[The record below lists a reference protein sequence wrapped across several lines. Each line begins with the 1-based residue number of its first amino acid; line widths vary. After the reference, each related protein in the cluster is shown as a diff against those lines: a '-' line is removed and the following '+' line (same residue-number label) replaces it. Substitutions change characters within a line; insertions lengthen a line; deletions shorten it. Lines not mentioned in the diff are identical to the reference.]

1 MRIIL
6 ISGIH
11 DNENDSQFE
20 VRFSMISSRF
30 CVRKLLSLGS
40 AMGLALAASPAYAD
54 EVAAGNVSGDTA
66 DEAGY
71 EDQNEIIV
79 TGEKDG
85 YVAISSAGL
94 KTGTPLIDTP
104 QTVSVLTREQLDDQ
118 ALQDIGD
125 ILRYTPGAS
134 IGQGEG
140 NRDQIT
146 IRGQN
151 TTADFFVDGIRDDV
165 QYFRPLYNIERVEIH
180 KGPNAM
186 IFGRGGGGGIIN
198 RVTKSPVAGET
209 FGSTTASVDSFG
221 AFFISGDVNAVVADN
236 AAFRI
241 NGLYEEFNNHRD
253 FFDGRRFAVNPT
265 VGAELS
271 DHSRILLSYEYVD
284 DDRSVDRGNPAELR
298 AVGDACSFANPCG
311 PLRGFRDT
319 LFGFDGVNRT
329 TLQAHIVKLRVE
341 HDFSDSLQFNATTL
355 YGDYDKLYR
364 NVYPVDAIL
373 GVPAG
378 GPLVDSVTLDGYN
391 DTTDREN
398 FITQGNLVWTGD
410 TGGLGH
416 TLLLGYEIGQQQ
428 SANARQDILFAASND
443 DQITIPLTDPIAQPA
458 FSFPASTRNRVSD
471 LKFFSLY
478 VQDQIRI
485 GEHFEIVGGVRF
497 DSFDID
503 VNDIQNNVLL
513 NRTDDKFSPR
523 AGLIYKPQEN
533 FSIYTSYSKSFLPRS
548 GDQFLTLTPTVG
560 TTLGT
565 VDLEP
570 ESFENYEIGAKWD
583 ITPALSFSAALFR
596 LDRDNQA
603 ILLDNQG
610 NTTLSGSRTEGVEL
624 QLVGKLTDRL
634 QINAGYSYL
643 DGQQRNTATVAG
655 QDLRLFQVPEHM
667 ISLWTKYDFTD
678 QFAAG
683 LGVTHQSS
691 QFARND
697 NSVLIPSYTR
707 VDAAF
712 YYDVSEQVQV
722 QLNVENL
729 LDETYFPSV
738 HNNDNITTGE
748 PINARLTVKFG
759 F

>member
-1 MRIIL
+1 MFSR
-6 ISGIH
+6 
-11 DNENDSQFE
+11 
-20 VRFSMISSRF
+20 RFRSAKF
-30 CVRKLLSLGS
+30 LSAASIMAL
-40 AMGLALAASPAYAD
+40 AMQANSGLAAEGTL
-54 EVAAGNVSGDTA
+54 
-66 DEAGY
+66 DEAAWD
-71 EDQNEIIV
+71 DQDEIIV

-85 YVAISSAGL
+85 YVAISSSGL
-94 KTGTPLIDTP
+94 KTETPLLDTP
-104 QTVSVLTREQLDDQ
+104 QTVSVLTREQIADQ

-125 ILRYTPGAS
+125 ILRYTPGTS

-151 TTADFFVDGIRDDV
+151 TTADFFIDGIRDDV
-165 QYFRPLYNIERVEIH
+165 QYFRPLYNLERVEIH

-198 RVTKSPVAGET
+198 RVTKSPITGET

-221 AFFISGDVNAVVADN
+221 AFYLSGDVNAAIADN
-236 AAFRI
+236 VAFRI

-253 FFDGRRFAVNPT
+253 FFDGRRFAINPT
-265 VGAELS
+265 IGAELS
-271 DHSRILLSYEYVD
+271 DQSRILLSYEYVD

-298 AVGDACSFANPCG
+298 AADNPCSFEDPCG

-319 LFGFDGVNRT
+319 LFGFDGVNKT

-341 HDFSDSLQFNATTL
+341 HDFSDNLRFNATTL
-355 YGDYDKLYR
+355 YADYDKLYR

-373 GVPAG
+373 ADPINGPA
-378 GPLVDSVTLDGYN
+378 VDSITLDGYN

-398 FITQGNLVWTGD
+398 FITQGNLLWTRE
-410 TGGLGH
+410 TGSIGH

-428 SANARQDILFAASND
+428 SANARQDILFADSND

-471 LKFFSLY
+471 LKFVSLY
-478 VQDQIRI
+478 IQDQISI
-485 GEHFEIVGGVRF
+485 GDHFEIVGGVRF

-503 VNDIQNNVLL
+503 VNDIQNNVRLS
-513 NRTDDKFSPR
+513 RTDDKFSPR
-523 AGLIYKPQEN
+523 VGLIYKPQEN
-533 FSIYTSYSKSFLPRS
+533 VSIYTSYSKSFLPRS

-560 TTLGT
+560 DSLGT

-570 ESFENYEIGAKWD
+570 ESFENYEIGVKWD
-583 ITPALSFSAALFR
+583 ITPALSLTTALFR

-603 ILLDNQG
+603 TLLNNQG
-610 NTTLSGSRTEGVEL
+610 DTTLSGSRTEGAEI
-624 QLVGKLTDRL
+624 QLVGRLTEKL
-634 QINAGYSYL
+634 QVNAGYSYL
-643 DGQQRNTATVAG
+643 NGEQRNQSTVDG
-655 QDLRLFQVPEHM
+655 QDLQLFQVPKHM
-667 ISLWTKYDFTD
+667 ASLWTKYDFTD

-691 QFARND
+691 QFATND
-697 NSVLIPSYTR
+697 NTVRVPSFTR
-707 VDAAF
+707 VDAAL
-712 YYDVSEQVQV
+712 YYTVNERFKI

-729 LDETYFPSV
+729 FDETYFPSV

-748 PINARLTVKFG
+748 PINGRLTATFS

>member
-1 MRIIL
+1 MFSR
-6 ISGIH
+6 
-11 DNENDSQFE
+11 
-20 VRFSMISSRF
+20 RFRSA
-30 CVRKLLSLGS
+30 KLLSAASVMTL
-40 AMGLALAASPAYAD
+40 AMQANSGLAAEGTL
-54 EVAAGNVSGDTA
+54 
-66 DEAGY
+66 DEAAWD
-71 EDQNEIIV
+71 DQDEIIV

-85 YVAISSAGL
+85 YVAISSSGL
-94 KTGTPLIDTP
+94 KTETPLLDTP
-104 QTVSVLTREQLDDQ
+104 QTVSVLTREQIADQ

-125 ILRYTPGAS
+125 ILRYTPGTS

-151 TTADFFVDGIRDDV
+151 TTADFFIDGIRDDV
-165 QYFRPLYNIERVEIH
+165 QYFRPLYNLERVEIH

-198 RVTKSPVAGET
+198 RVTKSPIAGET

-221 AFFISGDVNAVVADN
+221 AFYLSGDVNAAIADN
-236 AAFRI
+236 VAFRI

-253 FFDGRRFAVNPT
+253 FFDGRRFAINPT
-265 VGAELS
+265 IGAELS
-271 DHSRILLSYEYVD
+271 DQSRILLSYEYVD

-298 AVGDACSFANPCG
+298 AADNPCSFEDPCG

-319 LFGFDGVNRT
+319 LFGFDGVNKT

-341 HDFSDSLQFNATTL
+341 HDFSDTLRFNATTL
-355 YGDYDKLYR
+355 YADYDKLYR

-373 GVPAG
+373 ANPINGPA
-378 GPLVDSVTLDGYN
+378 VDSITLDGYN

-398 FITQGNLVWTGD
+398 FITQGNLLWTGE
-410 TGGLGH
+410 TGSIGH

-428 SANARQDILFAASND
+428 SANARQDVLFADSND

-471 LKFFSLY
+471 LKFVSLY
-478 VQDQIRI
+478 VQNQISI
-485 GEHFEIVGGVRF
+485 SDHFEIVGGVRF

-503 VNDIQNNVLL
+503 VNDIQNSVRLS
-513 NRTDDKFSPR
+513 RTDDKFSPR
-523 AGLIYKPQEN
+523 LGLIYKPQEN
-533 FSIYTSYSKSFLPRS
+533 VSIYTSYSKSFLPRS

-560 TTLGT
+560 DSLGT

-570 ESFENYEIGAKWD
+570 ESFENYEIGVKWD
-583 ITPALSFSAALFR
+583 ITPALSLTTALFR

-603 ILLDNQG
+603 TLLNNQG
-610 NTTLSGSRTEGVEL
+610 DTTLSGSRTEGAEI
-624 QLVGKLTDRL
+624 QLVGRLTEKL
-634 QINAGYSYL
+634 QVNAGYSYL
-643 DGQQRNTATVAG
+643 NGEQRNQSTVDG
-655 QDLRLFQVPEHM
+655 QDLQLFQVPKHM
-667 ISLWTKYDFTD
+667 ASLWTKYDFTD

-691 QFARND
+691 QFATND
-697 NSVLIPSYTR
+697 NTVRVPSFTR
-707 VDAAF
+707 VDAAL
-712 YYDVSEQVQV
+712 YYTVNERFKI

-729 LDETYFPSV
+729 FDETYFPSV

-748 PINARLTVKFG
+748 PINGRLTATFS

>member
-1 MRIIL
+1 M
-6 ISGIH
+6 
-11 DNENDSQFE
+11 
-20 VRFSMISSRF
+20 VSSRF
-30 CVRKLLSLGS
+30 RGTKFLPVASVMALAIQANS
-40 AMGLALAASPAYAD
+40 ALAA
-54 EVAAGNVSGDTA
+54 
-66 DEAGY
+66 DEALDEASYDG
-71 EDQNEIIV
+71 DEIIV

-85 YVAISSAGL
+85 YLAISSAGL
-94 KTGTPLIDTP
+94 KTGTPLLDTP
-104 QTVSVLTREQLDDQ
+104 QTVSVVTREQLEDQ

-125 ILRYTPGAS
+125 ILRYTPGTS

-165 QYFRPLYNIERVEIH
+165 QYFRPLYNLERVEIH

-198 RVTKSPVAGET
+198 RVTKSPISGEA
-209 FGSTTASVDSFG
+209 FGSTTASLDSFG
-221 AFFISGDVNAVVADN
+221 AFYLSGDVNAAIADN

-253 FFDGRRFAVNPT
+253 FFDGRRIAINPT
-265 VGAELS
+265 IGAELS
-271 DHSRILLSYEYVD
+271 DQSRILLSYEYVD

-298 AVGDACSFANPCG
+298 ADGDACSFDSPCG
-311 PLRGFRDT
+311 PLLGFRDT
-319 LFGFDGVNRT
+319 LFGFDGINKT
-329 TLQAHIVKLRVE
+329 TLQAHILKLRVE
-341 HDFSDSLQFNATTL
+341 HDFSDNLKFNATTV
-355 YGDYDKLYR
+355 YADYDKLYR
-364 NVYPVDAIL
+364 NVYPVDARL
-373 GVPAG
+373 GDTRLTPA
-378 GPLVDSVTLDGYN
+378 VNSVTLDGYN

-398 FITQGNLVWTGD
+398 FITQGNFLWTGE
-410 TGGLGH
+410 TGGIGH

-428 SANARQDILFAASND
+428 SANARQDILFADSND
-443 DQITIPLTDPIAQPA
+443 DQIVIPLTDPIAQPA

-471 LKFFSLY
+471 LKFVSLY
-478 VQDQIRI
+478 IQDQISI
-485 GEHFEIVGGVRF
+485 GDHFEIVGGVRF

-503 VNDIQNNVLL
+503 VNDIQNNVRLS
-513 NRTDDKFSPR
+513 RTDDKFSPR
-523 AGLIYKPQEN
+523 LGLIYKPQEN
-533 FSIYTSYSKSFLPRS
+533 ISIYTSYSKSFLPRS

-560 TTLGT
+560 DVLGT

-583 ITPALSFSAALFR
+583 ITPSLSLTTALFR

-603 ILLDNQG
+603 TLLDNQG
-610 NTTLSGSRTEGVEL
+610 NTTLSGSRTEGFEIQLAGRLTEKL
-624 QLVGKLTDRL
+624 QV
-634 QINAGYSYL
+634 NAGYSYL
-643 DGQQRNTATVAG
+643 DGKQRNSATVAG

-667 ISLWTKYDFTD
+667 ASLWTKYDFND

-691 QFARND
+691 QFATND
-697 NSVLIPSYTR
+697 NTVRVPSFTR
-707 VDAAF
+707 VDAAL
-712 YYDVSEQVQV
+712 YYTVNEQFKI

-729 LDETYFPSV
+729 FDETYFPSV

-748 PINARLTVKFG
+748 PINGRLTATFS

>member
-1 MRIIL
+1 MFSSHFRSAKFLSAASIIAL
-6 ISGIH
+6 
-11 DNENDSQFE
+11 
-20 VRFSMISSRF
+20 
-30 CVRKLLSLGS
+30 
-40 AMGLALAASPAYAD
+40 AMQANSGLAAEGTLDDAAWD
-54 EVAAGNVSGDTA
+54 
-66 DEAGY
+66 
-71 EDQNEIIV
+71 DQDEIIV

-85 YVAISSAGL
+85 YVAISSSGL
-94 KTGTPLIDTP
+94 KTETPLLDTP
-104 QTVSVLTREQLDDQ
+104 QTVSVLTREQIADQ

-125 ILRYTPGAS
+125 ILRYTPGTS

-165 QYFRPLYNIERVEIH
+165 QYFRPLYNLERVEIH

-198 RVTKSPVAGET
+198 RVTKSPIAGET

-221 AFFISGDVNAVVADN
+221 AFYLSGDVNAAIADN

-253 FFDGRRFAVNPT
+253 FFDGRRIAINPT
-265 VGAELS
+265 IGAELS
-271 DHSRILLSYEYVD
+271 DQSRILLSYEYVD

-298 AVGDACSFANPCG
+298 AADNPCSFEDPCG

-319 LFGFDGVNRT
+319 LFGFDGVNKT

-341 HDFSDSLQFNATTL
+341 HDFSDTLRFNATTL
-355 YGDYDKLYR
+355 YADYDKLYR

-373 GVPAG
+373 ADPINGPA
-378 GPLVDSVTLDGYN
+378 VNSITLDGYN

-398 FITQGNLVWTGD
+398 FITQGNLLWTGE
-410 TGGLGH
+410 TGSIGH

-428 SANARQDILFAASND
+428 SANARQDILFADSND

-471 LKFFSLY
+471 LKFVSLY
-478 VQDQIRI
+478 LQDQISI
-485 GEHFEIVGGVRF
+485 GDHFEIVGGVRF

-503 VNDIQNNVLL
+503 VNDIQNNVRLS
-513 NRTDDKFSPR
+513 RTDDKFSPR
-523 AGLIYKPQEN
+523 LGLIYKPQEN
-533 FSIYTSYSKSFLPRS
+533 VSIYTSYSKSFLPRS

-560 TTLGT
+560 DTLGT

-570 ESFENYEIGAKWD
+570 ESFENYEIGVKWD
-583 ITPALSFSAALFR
+583 ITPALSLTTALFR

-603 ILLDNQG
+603 TLLNNQG
-610 NTTLSGSRTEGVEL
+610 DTTLSGSRTEGAEI
-624 QLVGKLTDRL
+624 QLVGRLTEKL
-634 QINAGYSYL
+634 QVNAGYSYL
-643 DGQQRNTATVAG
+643 NGEQRNQSTVDG
-655 QDLRLFQVPEHM
+655 QDLQLFQVPKHM
-667 ISLWTKYDFTD
+667 ASLWTKYDFTD

-691 QFARND
+691 QFATND
-697 NSVLIPSYTR
+697 NTVRVPSFTR
-707 VDAAF
+707 IDAAL
-712 YYDVSEQVQV
+712 YYTVNEQFKI

-729 LDETYFPSV
+729 FDETYFPSV

-748 PINARLTVKFG
+748 PINGRLTATFS

>member
-1 MRIIL
+1 MRTIR
-6 ISGIH
+6 ISPATDI
-11 DNENDSQFE
+11 ENDSHIWDKQD
-20 VRFSMISSRF
+20 MISSRF
-30 CVRKLLSLGS
+30 RSAKLLSAASVMVL
-40 AMGLALAASPAYAD
+40 AMGANPALAAD
-54 EVAAGNVSGDTA
+54 ETL
-66 DEAGY
+66 DEASY
-71 EDQNEIIV
+71 DDQNEIIV

-94 KTGTPLIDTP
+94 KTGTPLLDTP
-104 QTVSVLTREQLDDQ
+104 QTVSAITREQLDDQ

-125 ILRYTPGAS
+125 ILRYTPGTS

-165 QYFRPLYNIERVEIH
+165 QYFRPLYNLERVEIH

-198 RVTKSPVAGET
+198 RVTKSPISGET
-209 FGSTTASVDSFG
+209 FGSTTASIDSFG
-221 AFFISGDVNAVVADN
+221 AFYLSGDVNAAIADN

-253 FFDGRRFAVNPT
+253 FFDGRRFAINPT
-265 VGAELS
+265 IAAELS
-271 DHSRILLSYEYVD
+271 DQSRILLSYEYVD

-298 AVGDACSFANPCG
+298 AVGDECSFDNPCG

-319 LFGFDGVNRT
+319 LFGFDGTNKT
-329 TLQAHIVKLRVE
+329 TLQAHILKLRVE
-341 HDFSDSLQFNATTL
+341 HDFSDTLSFNATTL

-378 GPLVDSVTLDGYN
+378 GPLVDSITLDGYN

-398 FITQGNLVWTGD
+398 FITQGNLLWTGD
-410 TGGLGH
+410 TGPIGH
-416 TLLLGYEIGQQQ
+416 TLLLGYEIGQQK
-428 SANARQDILFAASND
+428 SANARQDIFFADTMD

-458 FSFPASTRNRVSD
+458 FSFPASTRNRQSD

-478 VQDQIRI
+478 IQDQISI
-485 GEHFEIVGGVRF
+485 GDHFEIVGGVRF

-503 VNDIQNNVLL
+503 VNDIQNAVRLS
-513 NRTDDKFSPR
+513 RKDEKFSPR
-523 AGLIYKPQEN
+523 VGLIYKPKEN
-533 FSIYTSYSKSFLPRS
+533 ISLYASYSKSFLPRA

-570 ESFENYEIGAKWD
+570 ESFENYEIGLKWD
-583 ITPALSFSAALFR
+583 LTEGLSLTTALFR

-603 ILLDNQG
+603 ILLNNQG
-610 NTTLSGSRTEGVEL
+610 DTTLSGSRTEGFEI
-624 QLVGKLTDRL
+624 QLVGRVTDKL
-634 QINAGYSYL
+634 QVNAGYSYL
-643 DGQQRNTATVAG
+643 DGQQRNQATVNG
-655 QDLRLFQVPEHM
+655 QDLRLFQVPENM
-667 ISLWTKYDFTD
+667 ASLWTKYDFTN
-678 QFAAG
+678 QFSAG

-697 NSVLIPSYTR
+697 NSVRVPAFTR
-707 VDAAF
+707 VDAAL
-712 YYDVSEQVQV
+712 YYTVNEQFRI

-729 LDETYFPSV
+729 FDETYFPSV

-748 PINARLTVKFG
+748 PINGRLTATFS